1 MKEFPLCLCASV
13 VNTISMRPSTSQF
26 LDVRGLRY
34 HVRTWGEPGRPQ
46 LWLLHGWMDV
56 SASFQFLV
64 DALERDWHVLAPDW
78 RGFGESA
85 WAPGGYWFPD
95 YLADLDALVR
105 TLGAAAPICLAGHS
119 MGGNVAGLYAGV
131 RPQRIRKLALLEG
144 FGLPRTAPGAAPA
157 RYEKWLGQLERPP
170 AFKPYA
176 SFQEVEERLMQNNPR
191 LTRAQAAFLAP
202 HWARRLDSG
211 EVVLASDPAH
221 KMVNP
226 VLYRLDEAL
235 ACWRRTT
242 APVLLAWGDGEWMRK
257 WFKTGAEDLA
267 ERRAAYDD
275 LREVQLP
282 DCGHMMHHDQ
292 PQALARVLE
301 DFFAA

>member
-1 MKEFPLCLCASV
+1 MK
-13 VNTISMRPSTSQF
+13 PSTSQY

-34 HVRTWGEPGRPQ
+34 HVRTWGSAAHEQ

-64 DALERDWHVLAPDW
+64 DALEHDWHVIAPDW
-78 RGFGESA
+78 RGFGQSA

-95 YLADLDALVR
+95 YLGDLDVLLRAL
-105 TLGAAAPICLAGHS
+105 APDQPVNLVGHS

-144 FGLPRTAPGAAPA
+144 FGLPRAVPSAAA
-157 RYEKWLGQLERPP
+157 SRYEKWLDEIAEPP
-170 AFKPYA
+170 AFKPYG
-176 SFQEVEERLMQNNPR
+176 SFAEVADRLMQSNPR
-191 LTRAQAAFLAP
+191 LTRDKATFLAT
-202 HWARRLDSG
+202 HWARQLDSG

-242 APVLLAWGDGEWMRK
+242 AAVLWIWGDGAWMRK
-257 WFKTGAEDLA
+257 WFGSGDEDLA
-267 ERRAAYDD
+267 QRRAAYPD
-275 LREVQLP
+275 LREVTLA
-282 DCGHMMHHDQ
+282 DCGHMLHHDQ
-292 PQALARVLE
+292 PGPLARVLE
-301 DFFAA
+301 EFLAPNS